1 MRTKV
6 ELCESCTV
14 LAWSHWRARAKI
26 LKILPLKRFFS
37 CSLLSK
43 NHSWWSKLFQHA
55 CCSKIHPQHNTW
67 HGRFITLITLIHITR
82 LDYCMQ
88 YKSFIILGHAYFFEP
103 IYSSRDTCTCKRWS
117 VPTESITGCFFLK
130 KRTHGSRLDGD
141 DDGAVST
148 QKLLSKQVSSLSSSG
163 LCSHRTTDIFCL
175 QRKFGSV
182 AKQNKATGS
191 EI

>member
-1 MRTKV
+1 MHIFLNPYIQVAT
-6 ELCESCTV
+6 
-14 LAWSHWRARAKI
+14 RALVKGDQSPQRA
-26 LKILPLKRFFS
+26 LQGAFF
-37 CSLLSK
+37 K
-43 NHSWWSKLFQHA
+43 
-55 CCSKIHPQHNTW
+55 
-67 HGRFITLITLIHITR
+67 
-82 LDYCMQ
+82 
-88 YKSFIILGHAYFFEP
+88 
-103 IYSSRDTCTCKRWS
+103 
-117 VPTESITGCFFLK
+117 K